1 MSLST
6 HWWACSTLY
15 RHLSLILYLLYEITQ
30 YYFFPYMSCPCL
42 IKRYQCLKVQTL
54 LVGLGYQMN
63 IGPLYPC
70 GHWRLSPFPSAPL
83 LVFTVSHHLHCP
95 ADFSHYGDR
104 DGGVYP
110 GYSKSHRS
118 TRPRSTPKPAD
129 SWRKITGDAHKK
141 STSSAI
147 FWPLR
152 SLCPITAI
160 NTIGHSPTFWCAL
173 SSSWSHSSF
182 SISRFFILTM
192 PSTISDVSVPCVYS
206 SCSAM
211 LPPSQSWDP
220 IFQFPSYYN
229 LPSIYLSLR
238 PLCICSILLLHI
250 FCSVYTHYQMHTPT
264 HICYPPP
271 HSHTQTH
278 THILCIIYWRFG
290 PKGLS
295 RLHQSRRYQG

>member
-1 MSLST
+1 M
-6 HWWACSTLY
+6 
-15 RHLSLILYLLYEITQ
+15 
-30 YYFFPYMSCPCL
+30 
-42 IKRYQCLKVQTL
+42 QTL
-54 LVGLGYQMN
+54 LVGLWYQLN
-63 IGPLYPC
+63 IGHLYPC
-70 GHWRLSPFPSAPL
+70 GHWRLTPFLSAPL

-118 TRPRSTPKPAD
+118 TRQQSTPKPAD
-129 SWRKITGDAHKK
+129 SWQKITGDTHKK
-141 STSSAI
+141 STSSAV
-147 FWPLR
+147 FWPLH

-211 LPPSQSWDP
+211 LPHPNP
-220 IFQFPSYYN
+220 GIQFSN
-229 LPSIYLSLR
+229 SLHIITSLPSIFPSVLFASA
-238 PLCICSILLLHI
+238 PFCFSLHI
-250 FCSVYTHYQMHTPT
+250 YCSLYTSTRYKYTHLHTFVTPT
-264 HICYPPP
+264 HTI
-271 HSHTQTH
+271 TH
-278 THILCIIYWRFG
+278 AHC
-290 PKGLS
+290 
-295 RLHQSRRYQG
+295 LHYIFKVQY